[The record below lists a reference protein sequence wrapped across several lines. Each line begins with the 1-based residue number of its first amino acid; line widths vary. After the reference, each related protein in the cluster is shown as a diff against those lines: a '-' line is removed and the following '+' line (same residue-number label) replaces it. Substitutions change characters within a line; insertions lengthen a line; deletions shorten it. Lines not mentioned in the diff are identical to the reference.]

1 MTLIVIGKSG
11 YGKTTYAK
19 NFSNHNYIFLDI
31 ESTLTIAYST
41 FKKNCFYIL
50 DDLDTYESLPN
61 IIPIVYNV
69 IYTFK
74 NRLIITCHKEH
85 HKKFKPI
92 LKLCKVY
99 TLPKP
104 KPEFILKLMPKN
116 NLSLQQKKILLI
128 VPMEIYDILYYR
140 LIYILVLSIKNP

>member
-69 IYTFK
+69 IYTF
-74 NRLIITCHKEH
+74 N
-85 HKKFKPI
+85 
-92 LKLCKVY
+92 
-99 TLPKP
+99 
-104 KPEFILKLMPKN
+104 
-116 NLSLQQKKILLI
+116 
-128 VPMEIYDILYYR
+128 
-140 LIYILVLSIKNP
+140 